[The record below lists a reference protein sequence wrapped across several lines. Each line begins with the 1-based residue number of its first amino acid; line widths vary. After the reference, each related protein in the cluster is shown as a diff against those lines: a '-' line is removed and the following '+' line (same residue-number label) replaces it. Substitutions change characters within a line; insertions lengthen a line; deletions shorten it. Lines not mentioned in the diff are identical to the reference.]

1 VSSSYL
7 ANTNGSEKSCFI
19 NLKGLEKR
27 ALSSGVSSLYF
38 PVSQSYIFYFSA
50 SSKSDL
56 VLSP

>member
-7 ANTNGSEKSCFI
+7 ASTKGSEKICFI

-38 PVSQSYIFYFSA
+38 PVSQLYIFYFSA

-56 VLSP
+56 FRSP